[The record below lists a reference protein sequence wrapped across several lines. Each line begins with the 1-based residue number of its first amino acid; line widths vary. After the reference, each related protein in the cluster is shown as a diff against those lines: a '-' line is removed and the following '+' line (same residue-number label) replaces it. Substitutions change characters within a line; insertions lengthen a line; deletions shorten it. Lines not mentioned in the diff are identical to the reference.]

1 MSIAMSPTAT
11 DGPRMVHQRDG
22 AAIIGGMDVGDFRQM
37 KAWIGLTPSE
47 ADQLRQVGPRLQA
60 SFPGVVELF
69 YRTLLK
75 DPQAKAVFRDDAQ
88 IHRVQELLNIW
99 MQELFEGRYDEAY
112 FEKRSKI
119 GRTHVRVDLPQR
131 FVFTAMSLIRTELT
145 QLIQALDLPDTL
157 RTTEALHKLLD
168 LELAIMLETYRE
180 SLVDKVREADRI
192 IMQRQL
198 DEVQHMATIGQLA
211 ASLAHEIKNPLAGIS
226 GAVQVLSAEMEDS
239 HPHRRIMKEILQ
251 QIDRLD
257 SAVEDLLIYAR
268 PKPPDLRQTD
278 VGQVIRNC
286 LNVLRG
292 DPSLQTLTV
301 KCEGADHHL
310 DATIDSVQMEQVVSN
325 LVLNAAQ
332 ACNNDGQIT
341 IALAATDD
349 QLMIRV
355 QDNGEGMSEET
366 RKRALE
372 PFFTTK
378 AKGTGLGL
386 SICGHIV
393 QAHQG
398 SLQIT
403 STPGVGTL
411 VEICLPRRPHATG
424 ETRRVT

>member
-1 MSIAMSPTAT
+1 
-11 DGPRMVHQRDG
+11 MVHKRDG
-22 AAIIGGMDVGDFRQM
+22 AAIISGMDVGDFRQM
-37 KAWIGLTPSE
+37 KAWIGLTSSE
-47 ADQLRQVGPRLQA
+47 ADKLRQVGPRLQA
-60 SFPGVVELF
+60 SFPRVVELF
-69 YRTLLK
+69 YHTLLK
-75 DPQAKAVFRDDAQ
+75 DPEAKAVFRDDAQ
-88 IHRVQELLNIW
+88 IRRVQDLLNTWI
-99 MQELFEGRYDEAY
+99 QELFEGRYDEAY

-131 FVFTAMSLIRTELT
+131 FVFTGMSLIRTELT

-168 LELAIMLETYRE
+168 LELAIMLETYHE
-180 SLVDKVREADRI
+180 SYVDKVREADRI

-226 GAVQVLSAEMEDS
+226 GAVQILSREMEDS
-239 HPHRRIMKEILQ
+239 HPHRQIMKEILQ

-268 PKPPDLRQTD
+268 PKPPELRQTD

-286 LNVLRG
+286 LNILRG
-292 DPSLQTLTV
+292 DPSLQMLTV
-301 KCEGADHHL
+301 ECEGADRRL
-310 DATIDSVQMEQVVSN
+310 DAMIDPTQMEQVVSN

-332 ACNNDGQIT
+332 ACNGDGQIT
-341 IALAATDD
+341 ISLAATDD

-403 STPGVGTL
+403 STPGVGTR

-424 ETRRVT
+424 GTRSIT